1 MSDALEYQ
9 FQDTDRRVRDLDRRL
24 DDLESEHESL
34 KSRFG
39 YTEDLDHDLRTI
51 RDNVSSCESAAEEVD
66 GRVDDLEG
74 RVEAAERTVKR
85 LTQHVR
91 LLEGQIIATGK
102 IPHADL
108 DTFTTDQHA
117 LARTMRTGQ
126 EAADDLLH
134 DDLRYQYQAQ
144 IRRFNETRSAHED
157 AREEVVALTGALLS
171 HRHGTPARTQ
181 TATKLRTA
189 IANEA
194 TRRRNFRQQSGQ
206 ARRAT
211 AALAADRTAAAD
223 KQPAIAAG
231 ERAEQR
237 LTLALCSKLADAL
250 SNRRILPS
258 WFATVLGPAPPARAT
273 DSWLECATSVLLYRL
288 TYRVDDQV
296 LALGPRPDPADEHRF
311 QWWERLRKDLGRW

>member
-39 YTEDLDHDLRTI
+39 YTDDLDHDLRTI
-51 RDNVSSCESAAEEVD
+51 RDDVSSCESAAEEAD

-126 EAADDLLH
+126 EAADALLH

-144 IRRFNETRSAHED
+144 IRRYNETRSAHQNT
-157 AREEVVALTGALLS
+157 REEVVTLTGALLS
-171 HRHGTPARTQ
+171 HRHGPQPAPRPPPNCARPSRTRPPSAATSTSKAAKPAGPPPLSPQ
-181 TATKLRTA
+181 TAP
-189 IANEA
+189 
-194 TRRRNFRQQSGQ
+194 
-206 ARRAT
+206 
-211 AALAADRTAAAD
+211 
-223 KQPAIAAG
+223 QPPTSS
-231 ERAEQR
+231 QP
-237 LTLALCSKLADAL
+237 L
-250 SNRRILPS
+250 
-258 WFATVLGPAPPARAT
+258 PPANVPNNA
-273 DSWLECATSVLLYRL
+273 
-288 TYRVDDQV
+288 
-296 LALGPRPDPADEHRF
+296 
-311 QWWERLRKDLGRW
+311 